1 MVWIW
6 CLCALVIT
14 AIGLLFLNPLLSL
27 LGCTVEIYPY
37 AAEYGRIMLLGT
49 ICSTGFSGV
58 MRAGGDTLYSTLQ
71 WCCPVLINMALD
83 PVLIYGFQMGIT
95 GAALATVC
103 AQMFSLLCSI
113 YYFFIRSATPC
124 KIRIKD
130 IRWDFRA
137 FKEILSIGMP
147 SFLNSLGNSFVG
159 MAGNQIL
166 GTVYGTQAIST
177 FTVISRIQTFATTPF
192 TGVMQGIQPMLG
204 FDWGRKNTGRVRKTV
219 FLALRFVLIYGGLI
233 SLGLYAG
240 APYIIRLFSADADV
254 MLAGTPALQIICW
267 AAWCRRG
274 NACYP
279 DILPGA
285 GTGKK
290 KVLRLSMVCIFLI
303 RIPFLLL
310 GGITKNI
317 SIMWWVFVSS
327 DWAAAVMAGF
337 SYKKYQKER
346 SDGKLN
352 KEQTE

>member
-1 MVWIW
+1 
-6 CLCALVIT
+6 
-14 AIGLLFLNPLLSL
+14 
-27 LGCTVEIYPY
+27 
-37 AAEYGRIMLLGT
+37 
-49 ICSTGFSGV
+49 
-58 MRAGGDTLYSTLQ
+58 
-71 WCCPVLINMALD
+71 
-83 PVLIYGFQMGIT
+83 
-95 GAALATVC
+95 
-103 AQMFSLLCSI
+103 
-113 YYFFIRSATPC
+113 
-124 KIRIKD
+124 
-130 IRWDFRA
+130 
-137 FKEILSIGMP
+137 MP

-254 MLAGTPALQIICW
+254 MLAGTPALQII
-267 AAWCRRG
+267 
-274 NACYP
+274 Y
-279 DILPGA
+279 
-285 GTGKK
+285 
-290 KVLRLSMVCIFLI
+290 
-303 RIPFLLL
+303 
-310 GGITKNI
+310 
-317 SIMWWVFVSS
+317 
-327 DWAAAVMAGF
+327 WAAAVMAGF